1 MTSEP
6 LNQYTDICKGAIKD
20 SSAKLGNVFVKLLM
34 EILLLYVAIPRKMNF
49 TQMGRYGSH
58 CEQTYRS
65 NFNRDRS
72 KSIDWMKFNLALSRQ
87 YLNLQGLLAIA
98 IDPCFISKSGKNT
111 PHIGKFWSGC
121 AGSIKHGLEIMGLA
135 LVDVHANTCM
145 MLRAHQTPSTKELKL
160 RDMNQI
166 KHYIDVISCYKKDLR
181 KVTDIIVADAFFSI
195 RTFVDGIKEHEFH
208 LVSRFRDTADL
219 HYVYTG
225 PRSKKPGRP
234 KMLDGK
240 IGYKELD
247 FTRMEKLHIEGLEG
261 SAYTLI
267 AYSKALKQKVRLVIW
282 IMPNGKHKLFFS
294 TKTSMSGEDVLYIYR
309 SRFQIEFCFRDAK
322 QFTGLTHCQA
332 RHKNQL
338 DFSYNASFAS
348 QNVAK
353 VMMKQNDLPY
363 SMASFKELMV
373 STYLANLIFD
383 KCRKA
388 PNRHLISQTI
398 KELFGWQRKAA

>member
-20 SSAKLGNVFVKLLM
+20 SSAKLGNVFGKLLM
-34 EILLLYVAIPRKMNF
+34 EILLLYVAIPRKLNF

-98 IDPCFISKSGKNT
+98 IDPCFISKSGKKT
-111 PHIGKFWSGC
+111 PHIGKFWSVC

-145 MLRAHQTPSTKELKL
+145 MLRAHQTPSIRELNLRSKSLTDHYVAVIKRYRKRL
-160 RDMNQI
+160 RD
-166 KHYIDVISCYKKDLR
+166 
-181 KVTDIIVADAFFSI
+181 VTDIVVADAFFST
-195 RTFVDGIKEHEFH
+195 RPFADGIKEFGFH
-208 LVSRFRDTADL
+208 LVSRFRDKANL

-225 PRSKKPGRP
+225 PKTGKRGRP
-234 KMLDGK
+234 KTLDGK
-240 IGYKELD
+240 IVYKNLD
-247 FTRMEKLHIEGLEG
+247 FSKMEELTIDGLAG
-261 SAYTLI
+261 KAYTLI
-267 AYSKALKQKVRLVIW
+267 AYSKALKIKVRLVIW

-294 TKTSMSGEDVLYIYR
+294 TKTAMSGEEVLRTYR

-338 DFSYNASFAS
+338 DFAYNASFAS
-348 QNVAK
+348 QNIAK
-353 VMMKQNDLPY
+353 VMMKENGLPY
-363 SMASFKELMV
+363 SMASFKELMT
-373 STYLANLIFD
+373 SNHLADLIYG
-383 KCRKA
+383 KYRKM
-388 PNRHLISQTI
+388 PNRNFISQTI
-398 KELFGWQRKAA
+398 KELFGWRTIAA

>member
-20 SSAKLGNVFVKLLM
+20 LSAKLGNVFVKLLM

-98 IDPCFISKSGKNT
+98 IDPCFISKSGKKT

-160 RDMNQI
+160 RDMNQV

-181 KVTDIIVADAFFSI
+181 KVTDVIVADAFFSI
-195 RTFVDGIKEHEFH
+195 RTLVDGIKEHEFH
-208 LVSRFRDTADL
+208 LVSRFT
-219 HYVYTG
+219 
-225 PRSKKPGRP
+225 
-234 KMLDGK
+234 
-240 IGYKELD
+240 I
-247 FTRMEKLHIEGLEG
+247 
-261 SAYTLI
+261 
-267 AYSKALKQKVRLVIW
+267 VR
-282 IMPNGKHKLFFS
+282 
-294 TKTSMSGEDVLYIYR
+294 
-309 SRFQIEFCFRDAK
+309 
-322 QFTGLTHCQA
+322 
-332 RHKNQL
+332 
-338 DFSYNASFAS
+338 
-348 QNVAK
+348 
-353 VMMKQNDLPY
+353 
-363 SMASFKELMV
+363 
-373 STYLANLIFD
+373 
-383 KCRKA
+383 
-388 PNRHLISQTI
+388 
-398 KELFGWQRKAA
+398 

>member
-20 SSAKLGNVFVKLLM
+20 SSAKLGNVFGKLLM

-98 IDPCFISKSGKNT
+98 IDPCFISKSGKKT

-160 RDMNQI
+160 RDMNQV
-166 KHYIDVISCYKKDLR
+166 KHYMDVISCYKKDLR
-181 KVTDIIVADAFFSI
+181 KVTDVIVADAFFSI
-195 RTFVDGIKEHEFH
+195 RTLVDGIKEHEFH

-309 SRFQIEFCFRDAK
+309 SIFQIEFCFRDAK
-322 QFTGLTHCQA
+322 QFTGLT
-332 RHKNQL
+332 
-338 DFSYNASFAS
+338 
-348 QNVAK
+348 
-353 VMMKQNDLPY
+353 LPGKTQE
-363 SMASFKELMV
+363 SVGL
-373 STYLANLIFD
+373 LLQCIFCFT
-383 KCRKA
+383 KCRKGDDEA
-388 PNRHLISQTI
+388 
-398 KELFGWQRKAA
+398 K

>member
-20 SSAKLGNVFVKLLM
+20 LYAKLGNVFVKLLM
-34 EILLLYVAIPRKMNF
+34 EILLLYVAIPRKLNF

-98 IDPCFISKSGKNT
+98 IDPCFISKSGKKT

-121 AGSIKHGLEIMGLA
+121 TGSIKHGLEIMGLA

-160 RDMNQI
+160 RDMNQV

-181 KVTDIIVADAFFSI
+181 KVTDVIVADAFFSI

-208 LVSRFRDTADL
+208 LVSRFRDTAD
-219 HYVYTG
+219 
-225 PRSKKPGRP
+225 
-234 KMLDGK
+234 
-240 IGYKELD
+240 
-247 FTRMEKLHIEGLEG
+247 
-261 SAYTLI
+261 
-267 AYSKALKQKVRLVIW
+267 
-282 IMPNGKHKLFFS
+282 
-294 TKTSMSGEDVLYIYR
+294 
-309 SRFQIEFCFRDAK
+309 
-322 QFTGLTHCQA
+322 
-332 RHKNQL
+332 
-338 DFSYNASFAS
+338 
-348 QNVAK
+348 
-353 VMMKQNDLPY
+353 
-363 SMASFKELMV
+363 
-373 STYLANLIFD
+373 
-383 KCRKA
+383 
-388 PNRHLISQTI
+388 
-398 KELFGWQRKAA
+398 